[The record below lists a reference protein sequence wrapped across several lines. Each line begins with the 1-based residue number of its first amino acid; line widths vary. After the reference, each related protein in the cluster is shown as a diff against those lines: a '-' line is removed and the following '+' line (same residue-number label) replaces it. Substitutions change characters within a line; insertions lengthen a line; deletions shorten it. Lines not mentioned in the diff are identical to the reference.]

1 MRLKHA
7 NCGAMRKPIA
17 KKRDRTRY
25 NGDYVIPLTDSPRL
39 EKICAILR
47 KIAQKVQ
54 FCLQIKITARPS
66 TNHAST
72 YNLYL
77 DNN

>member
-7 NCGAMRKPIA
+7 IYGAMRKPIA

-47 KIAQKVQ
+47 KTKQKVQ
-54 FCLQIKITARPS
+54 FCLRFNTQEMIKTFYPVF
-66 TNHAST
+66 T
-72 YNLYL
+72 
-77 DNN
+77 